1 MPTIT
6 MSLARARS
14 ARSHR
19 PLTRPGRGVTTS
31 VTTPVDAVIVPAS
44 RGAAA
49 LDGAVHLASRLG
61 STTLVALCS
70 QQTAG
75 SEVLARFADARCRLV
90 VVDVPEGYGHD
101 LMPRRTVA
109 ERFHRAGGDRRS
121 DLSRKRNLGLLLARL
136 HDWGKVFFLD
146 DDIGDVGIGLPVDA
160 VHRVT
165 ATLDT
170 HQIAGL
176 ACDDFPDNSV
186 LCHARRLA
194 GFEQGTFVSGAVLG
208 VNCND
213 RPLPFFPDLYN
224 EDWFFVSKRAA
235 AGEVGHCG
243 YASQARYDPFAT
255 PERARQ
261 EEFGDVL
268 AEGLFSLFEEQSTE
282 MDYLSRLSAASAPY
296 WYRFIEYRRNNLSV
310 VGMELEV
317 ALDDGTGD
325 AARLTAALRSLDAA
339 ADQLARVSPD
349 LCVDYLDAW
358 IDDLAEWER
367 ATQRLRVAR
376 DTAEAMDHLAL
387 RQWHCL
393 GDQIMV

>member
-136 HDWGKVFFLD
+136 HDWGRSSSSTTTSATSESGCPSTRY
-146 DDIGDVGIGLPVDA
+146 IG
-160 VHRVT
+160 
-165 ATLDT
+165 
-170 HQIAGL
+170 
-176 ACDDFPDNSV
+176 
-186 LCHARRLA
+186 
-194 GFEQGTFVSGAVLG
+194 
-208 VNCND
+208 
-213 RPLPFFPDLYN
+213 
-224 EDWFFVSKRAA
+224 
-235 AGEVGHCG
+235 
-243 YASQARYDPFAT
+243 
-255 PERARQ
+255 
-261 EEFGDVL
+261 
-268 AEGLFSLFEEQSTE
+268 
-282 MDYLSRLSAASAPY
+282 
-296 WYRFIEYRRNNLSV
+296 
-310 VGMELEV
+310 
-317 ALDDGTGD
+317 
-325 AARLTAALRSLDAA
+325 
-339 ADQLARVSPD
+339 
-349 LCVDYLDAW
+349 
-358 IDDLAEWER
+358 
-367 ATQRLRVAR
+367 
-376 DTAEAMDHLAL
+376 
-387 RQWHCL
+387 
-393 GDQIMV
+393 